1 MPIGLSFGPELASED
16 DRVEALVA
24 RLVADR
30 VASRLYARDTTLWDT
45 DAEAS
50 ERLGWTDF
58 EANALTAIAGAEAI
72 RAELL
77 QAGVDRIVLCG
88 MGGSSLAP
96 EVIARWSDVQLSVVD
111 STHPDFIAGALGAD
125 LARTAVV
132 VSSKSGSTIETLSHR
147 SAFTAAFR
155 AAGINPA
162 DRIIVVTDPGSQ
174 LEADARGAGQRVC
187 FADPDIG
194 GRFSALTAFGLVPTA
209 LAGADV
215 RGLLADACA
224 VREEFTRDSPTNPAL
239 RLAAVIACGLP
250 QQYVLGIAEAP
261 GAHWGLGQ
269 WIEQLVAE
277 STGKAGHGV
286 LPIALPLDAPEFTL
300 HPANL
305 MRVELSASA
314 SEPAQRTLGR
324 AGFELAVNGE
334 LGAQFLLW
342 ETATAMIGHLLGIDP
357 FDQPDVE
364 SAKIAARAVLSR
376 DADTDPAP
384 AVLPL
389 VDVAAAVL
397 AAPAHSTADSAAA
410 LISEVGAAIPA
421 NGYLAIQAYLD
432 PSGPY
437 APALA
442 ELRDA
447 LASAYGVPVA
457 LGWGPR
463 YLHSV
468 GQLHKGGPAL
478 GAFLQLCD
486 SGAGDVE
493 IPDSESG
500 FGTLIVAQA
509 RGDRE
514 VLTSRGRP
522 VFALGS
528 SSPAELIAALT
539 SAARTR

>member
-1 MPIGLSFGPELASED
+1 MSITLSFGADSGPDTAQVD
-16 DRVEALVA
+16 AIMA
-24 RLVADR
+24 RLVDTR
-30 VASRLYARDTTLWDT
+30 VASRLFARDATLWGP
-45 DAEAS
+45 DAEAE

-58 EANALTAIAGAEAI
+58 EANALTAIVGAEHI
-72 RAELL
+72 RAELHA
-77 QAGVDRIVLCG
+77 AGVDRVMLCG

-96 EVIARWSDVQLSVVD
+96 EVIARWANVPLTVID
-111 STHPDFIAGALGAD
+111 STHPSFLAAALGGD
-125 LARTAVV
+125 LSRTLVV

-147 SAFTAAFR
+147 AAFAAAFA
-155 AAGINPA
+155 AAGIDPA

-174 LEADARGAGQRVC
+174 LEADARSAGQRVC
-187 FADPDIG
+187 FADPDVG

-215 RGLLADACA
+215 RELLADACG
-224 VREEFTRDSPTNPAL
+224 VRTLLASDTADNPAL
-239 RLAAVIACGLP
+239 RLAAVIAAGLP
-250 QQYVLGIAEAP
+250 DRYVLGIAEAP
-261 GAHWGLGQ
+261 GTDWGLGS

-286 LPIALPLDAPEFTL
+286 LPIALQDSAPEFMA

-305 MRVELSASA
+305 MRVRLGTSAAVAAAPGPSELTVSGA
-314 SEPAQRTLGR
+314 
-324 AGFELAVNGE
+324 

-342 ETATAMIGHLLGIDP
+342 ETATAVLGHLLGIDP

-364 SAKIAARAVLSR
+364 SAKIAARAVLSQ
-376 DADTDPAP
+376 DSEPVSDTGAPILHDAP
-384 AVLPL
+384 AQL
-389 VDVAAAVL
+389 L
-397 AAPAHSTADSAAA
+397 AAPSGVAPETTVELMTSLRD
-410 LISEVGAAIPA
+410 VVPR

-437 APALA
+437 AA
-442 ELRDA
+442 ELEVFRDA
-447 LASAYGVPVA
+447 LARALGVPVA

-486 SGAGDVE
+486 SSAPELE
-493 IPDSESG
+493 IPGSESG
-500 FGTLIVAQA
+500 FGTLIAAQS
-509 RGDRE
+509 RGDRD

-522 VFALGS
+522 VFALRTGA
-528 SSPAELIAALT
+528 PGALIAALT
-539 SAARTR
+539 AAARSITPS